1 VKLKRFPISVFLS
14 FGSWRYPHGRL
25 FGVGIKASGKIVI
38 PISFTTIIS
47 VFLIS
52 FLKCRLA

>member
-38 PISFTTIIS
+38 PISFTTIS